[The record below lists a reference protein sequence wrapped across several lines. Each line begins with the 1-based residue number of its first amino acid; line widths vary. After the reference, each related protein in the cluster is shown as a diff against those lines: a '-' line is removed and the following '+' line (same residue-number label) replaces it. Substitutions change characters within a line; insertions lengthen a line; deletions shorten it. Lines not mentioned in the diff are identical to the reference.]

1 MKKDGRF
8 SPVNNINHDASA
20 NGEKKHVKFITRTT
34 AIKKLILIF
43 YDISFFLDIYSIL
56 K

>member
-20 NGEKKHVKFITRTT
+20 NGKKNTLSLSRE
-34 AIKKLILIF
+34 LLQ
-43 YDISFFLDIYSIL
+43 L
-56 K
+56 KNLF